1 VKLNSITLVVIP
13 HKEERSVWEKSFS
26 PASLFLLLTFL
37 LLFLG
42 GWIFL
47 AQSYLS
53 HTYQDIRLRKLAEE
67 NELLKNRLSQFQ
79 GQVQELDLQMALLT
93 QREKSLR
100 VVADLPDISSQVREV
115 GVGGEGGGPPDP
127 LFFYDEQTAQQ
138 TENINLSLE
147 RLLRQT
153 KLEKKSLAEIWK
165 SLENKRYLLSHTPSI
180 KPAVGYISRGF
191 GMQID
196 PFTGQLRPH
205 YGIDFAAR
213 VGTPVWATADG
224 RVANIGWD
232 KNGFGTF
239 IEVDHR
245 QGYQTYY
252 AHLSKVEVGL
262 GKEVKRGQLIGR
274 VGNTG
279 RSTGPHLHYEVRV
292 NGSPVNP
299 RNYFSPENIPD

>member
-1 VKLNSITLVVIP
+1 MKLNPITLVVIP

-26 PASLFLLLTFL
+26 PISLFLLLTFL
-37 LLFLG
+37 FLFLG

-53 HTYQDIRLRKLAEE
+53 RTYQDMKLKRLSEE
-67 NELLKNRLSQFQ
+67 NEILRTRLTQFQ
-79 GQVQELDLQMALLT
+79 GRFQELDLQMAQFI

-100 VVADLPDISSQVREV
+100 IVADLPDISPQVREV
-115 GVGGEGGGPPDP
+115 GVGGEEGGPPDP
-127 LFFYDEQTAQQ
+127 LFFYDEEAAQQ
-138 TENINLSLE
+138 TGNINLSLE
-147 RLLRQT
+147 KLLRQA
-153 KLEKKSLAEIWK
+153 KLEKESLADIWK
-165 SLENKRYLLSHTPSI
+165 SLENKRYLLSHTPST
-180 KPAVGYISRGF
+180 KPTVGYVTRGF
-191 GMQID
+191 GMHID

-232 KNGFGTF
+232 KNGFGTY

-245 QGYQTYY
+245 KGFQTYY
-252 AHLSKVEVGL
+252 AHLSKVEASL
-262 GKEVKRGQLIGR
+262 GEEVKRGQLIGR
-274 VGNTG
+274 IGNTG

-299 RNYFSPENIPD
+299 RNYFFPENIAD

>member
-1 VKLNSITLVVIP
+1 MRLNSITLVVIP

-26 PASLFLLLTFL
+26 SASLFLLLTFL

-53 HTYQDIRLRKLAEE
+53 RAYQGMRLRRLSEE
-67 NELLKNRLSQFQ
+67 NVIFMTRLSRFQ
-79 GQVQELDLQMALLT
+79 GRIQELDLQMAQIA

-100 VVADLPDISSQVREV
+100 VVADLPDISPQVREV

-127 LFFYDEQTAQQ
+127 LFFYDEEAAQQ
-138 TENINLSLE
+138 TEDISLSLE

-153 KLEKKSLAEIWK
+153 KLEKESLAEIWK

-180 KPAVGYISRGF
+180 KPTVGYITRGF
-191 GMQID
+191 GMHID

-205 YGIDFAAR
+205 YGIDFAAK
-213 VGTPVWATADG
+213 VGAPVWTTADG

-232 KNGFGTF
+232 RSGFGTY

-245 QGYQTYY
+245 KGFQTYY
-252 AHLSKVEVGL
+252 AHLSKVEVSL
-262 GKEVKRGQLIGR
+262 GEEVKRGQLIGR

-299 RNYFSPENIPD
+299 RNYFFPENIVD